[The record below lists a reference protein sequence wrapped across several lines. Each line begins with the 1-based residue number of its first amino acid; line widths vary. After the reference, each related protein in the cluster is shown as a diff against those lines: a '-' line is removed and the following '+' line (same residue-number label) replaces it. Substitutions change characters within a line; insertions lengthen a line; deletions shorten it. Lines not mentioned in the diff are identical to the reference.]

1 VNHGPDD
8 ERPQPGGDQVPDE
21 FDAIVAGWVSEG
33 SVPAWPSDTAP
44 VVAEPDPE
52 PEPATAAA
60 PEPVAL
66 PEPPPPAPAPLF
78 TPAEDEHFVPPEP
91 PPLPKLGPPAIV
103 GLVLLALGLILVLVP
118 GWLGVGPA
126 YGLPLGL
133 LTLASG
139 LGWLVLRLWP
149 DPPEPPSGPDDGA
162 IV

>member
-8 ERPQPGGDQVPDE
+8 ERPQPGGGQAPDE
-21 FDAIVAGWVSEG
+21 FDAIVAGWVREG
-33 SVPAWPSDTAP
+33 GVPAWPTDVAP

-52 PEPATAAA
+52 PEPAAAAA
-60 PEPVAL
+60 PEAAPL
-66 PEPPPPAPAPLF
+66 PEPPLPAAAPLF
-78 TPAEDEHFVPPEP
+78 TPAEDEHYVPPEP
-91 PPLPKLGPPAIV
+91 PPLPKLGPPAVV
-103 GLVLLALGLILVLVP
+103 GLVLLALGLILVLAP